1 MSVFVRTV
9 LVFIIIASLGGGIF
23 VIQDIE
29 SRLPQR
35 SYNAF
40 LTSLNNDEIAEVHIR
55 GETVTYTDI
64 YGKKYQTFAPS
75 TAELIPQLLARDVI
89 IKGEPDKSSPF
100 WNVFYLGVPVLLIFI
115 AWYSVMKKQQGE
127 EEESAKFAKEK
138 VIKKNK
144 GQKMVTFRDVAGLP
158 EAKDELLEVVDFL
171 QNPKKFSR
179 LGAIIPKGI
188 LFQGPPG
195 TGKTLLA
202 RAIAGEAGVP
212 FYSISGSDFVEMF
225 VGVGAS
231 RVRDLFREA
240 KKNTPCI
247 IFIDEIDAVG
257 GHRGA
262 GGGAGGQDERGQTLN
277 ALLVEMDGF
286 STDEKIIVLAATNR
300 PDILDPALS
309 RPGRFDRQVNIL
321 PPDVRGRLK
330 ILKVHSRKITISP
343 SVELDNIAHATP
355 GFTGAE
361 LASLVNEAAII
372 ASRLGKKAVELV
384 DFEVAKDRIIMGVE
398 RKGLV
403 IGEIDRKTMAYH
415 EAGHAIV
422 AKFLP
427 EADPVHKITIIPRG
441 RALGQTQQLP
451 KTDRHSYSKLYLL
464 NRITTLMGGRVAEE
478 LGLGFQTTGAED
490 DFQQA
495 VDLATKMVCRWGM
508 DPLLGTVSYS
518 TEDHGFLGDHTSKGG
533 FSEETARDIDREV
546 KKIIDECYDE
556 AKQILKKERD
566 FLNYLADMLLNNETL
581 DSEEMEIVYSCTLT
595 KRKNKKT
602 EDDDSSYCRMNN
614 DNQLAADA

>member
-1 MSVFVRTV
+1 MLVFVRTV
-9 LVFIIIASLGGGIF
+9 LVFILIAFLGGGIF
-23 VIQDIE
+23 LIQDVE
-29 SRLPQR
+29 NRLPQR

-40 LTSLNNDEIAEVHIR
+40 LTSLDKGEISEVHIR

-64 YGKKYQTFAPS
+64 YGKQYQTFSPEP
-75 TAELIPQLLARDVI
+75 AELTPKLLAKDITIR
-89 IKGEPDKSSPF
+89 GEPDKTSPF
-100 WNVFYLGVPVLLIFI
+100 WNVLYLGLPILLIFI
-115 AWYSVMKKQQGE
+115 AWYSVIKKQQSE
-127 EEESAKFAKEK
+127 EKESARFAKEK
-138 VIKKNK
+138 IIKTKRGEK
-144 GQKMVTFRDVAGLP
+144 QVTFRDVAGLP
-158 EAKDELLEVVDFL
+158 EAKDELLEIVDFL

-231 RVRDLFREA
+231 RVRDLFKEA
-240 KKNTPCI
+240 KNNTPCI

-257 GHRGA
+257 GHRA
-262 GGGAGGQDERGQTLN
+262 SGGGAGGQDERGQTLN

-309 RPGRFDRQVNIL
+309 RPGRFDRQINIL
-321 PPDVRGRLK
+321 APDVKGRLQ
-330 ILKVHSRKITISP
+330 IIQVHAQKITISP
-343 SVELDNIAHATP
+343 DIDLEKIAQATP

-361 LASLVNEAAII
+361 LASLVNEAAIV
-372 ASRLGKKAVELV
+372 AGRVGRKAVIAD
-384 DFEVAKDRIIMGVE
+384 DFEIAKDRIIMGVE

-403 IGEIDRKTMAYH
+403 IGEIDRQTMAYH

-427 EADPVHKITIIPRG
+427 ETDPIHKITIIPRG

-451 KTDRHSYSKLYLL
+451 KTDRHSYSKIYLS

-478 LGLGFQTTGAED
+478 LGIGRQTTGAED

-508 DPLLGTVSYS
+508 SPVLGAVSYCKG
-518 TEDHGFLGDHTSKGG
+518 DPDFLGDQTGPG
-533 FSEETARDIDREV
+533 AFSEETARNIDQEI
-546 KKIIDECYDE
+546 KKIVDDCYKE
-556 AKQILKKERD
+556 AQQILEKERD
-566 FLNYLADMLLNNETL
+566 FLNFLAEMLLTNETL

-595 KRKNKKT
+595 KRKEDKKK
-602 EDDDSSYCRMNN
+602 ENN
-614 DNQLAADA
+614 RNSPS